1 LWKIQ
6 ERCDLFVAPGTPCY
20 EGQIIG
26 QNRRPDD
33 MSVHAARAKK
43 LTNIRAAGKDEAMVL
58 VPPRIHSIE
67 TALGWIAD
75 DELLEVTPVSL
86 RLRKKILNASLR
98 KR

>member
-1 LWKIQ
+1 
-6 ERCDLFVAPGTPCY
+6 
-20 EGQIIG
+20 
-26 QNRRPDD
+26 
-33 MSVHAARAKK
+33 
-43 LTNIRAAGKDEAMVL
+43 MVL

>member
-1 LWKIQ
+1 
-6 ERCDLFVAPGTPCY
+6 VPCY

-33 MSVHAARAKK
+33 MNVHASRAKK

-86 RLRKKILNASLR
+86 RLRKKILNASHR